1 MYQPT
6 TNTDQ
11 SSNMLRTQALR
22 TAQVFLTLVLLYCGH
37 VTGQITDTTPLW
49 VTEDLGPDMK
59 SFSDSMQ
66 PLDYHELLLDEDKDL
81 IYIGARGRVFVR
93 QLSTLGQPQQS
104 DIQES
109 LQWESSEEDKDLCGF
124 KGKDKEKECHNFI
137 RVLQFAGQDSLF
149 VCGTNAFDPK
159 CAYVPRNLAI
169 TVDELRSRSA
179 EGNSICPF
187 DPKQRATATFVG
199 DALFSAEFSDFA
211 ASLPLISRRPANLT
225 STVPRVITTVKDR
238 DSKWFKQPEFVSV
251 YAPPNPP
258 TLLDE
263 QVYFFFREVAVEHE
277 IVGKAV
283 YSRVAQVC
291 RNDQGGTTHYL
302 GGYFTTFLKARI
314 DCSIPGNVPF
324 YFDEIQGTFVFDESG
339 QEIIYGVFTT
349 PENSVLSSAVCVY
362 SISQIRQLFSMGQ
375 FKRKMVDSLAWTRV
389 MQSEVPDPRPGKC
402 LSCNRSCDQY
412 EDTYKFAKSTPLIDP
427 ALTQLPE
434 QNGQP
439 LLSKLGVRFTQLVVH
454 QTSTSNG
461 IFNVLFIGTDN
472 GTLYKAVEQV
482 LNNPSTPRSA
492 KLIQQINVF
501 PASQEKITT
510 LKLSKEKKALYIGS
524 NSGVRMLPL
533 HNCGVY
539 TSCVACVSA
548 RDPYCG
554 WSRAQAKCT
563 AVDMNS
569 DQSLLQDVLSGDA
582 LNQGCRC
589 EAGSGSKRRRW
600 RGNGNSP
607 RPQHNVSHGSD
618 LYVACS
624 PDDTVDITN
633 VRWSAR
639 PESLLSRAV
648 RKDSYIIL
656 RQVETSGEITCV
668 RKENGCEMTT
678 IHKINIQVEENSA
691 RCTLESDMCVNM
703 LAQQQ
708 KACCLLESTQ
718 NVLHNCSAK
727 MTVESFNRLLPRAC
741 QVRAPLGTQPDDPS
755 QQSCCLTFD
764 DIPVSKPA
772 ARNVQAAST
781 AWKGIAVTLMV
792 LILLAILLGL
802 FLIWRK
808 NKMVPCD
815 TPDNNVE
822 EKPHNKS
829 SDRKYFPKGPRWSIK
844 RLLSRSEADGTDAK
858 VKWQRPNGTTQETID
873 EDEDIPLP
881 NTDADKNFNASN
893 NKIPEQQAL
902 MRELNRSLKRA
913 DDSPQVVRESLKPLD
928 NSKLDELEAMVA
940 SLDNDGSPLPNR
952 GQSKGLVSSDSMH
965 SITLDMPN
973 DSEA

>member
-6 TNTDQ
+6 TNRDQ
-11 SSNMLRTQALR
+11 STTMSRTRPFR
-22 TAQVFLTLVLLYCGH
+22 TVLLMLVLFHLGH
-37 VTGQITDTTPLW
+37 VYAQITDTRPLW

-66 PLDYHELLLDEDKDL
+66 PLDYHELLLDEQKDL
-81 IYIGARGRVFVR
+81 IYIGARGRIYSR
-93 QLSTLGQPQQS
+93 RLSNLGQPLQT

-109 LQWESSEEDKDLCGF
+109 LQWESRESDKDLCGF

-137 RVLQFAGQDSLF
+137 RVLLFAGQDSLF
-149 VCGTNAFDPK
+149 VCGTNAADPK

-169 TVDELRSRSA
+169 TVEELRRRSA
-179 EGNSICPF
+179 PGNSICPF

-199 DALFSAEFSDFA
+199 DALFSAEFSDFT

-225 STVPRVITTVKDR
+225 STVPRVLTTVKDR
-238 DSKWFKQPEFVSV
+238 DSKWFNEPEFVSV

-258 TLLDE
+258 TPQDE
-263 QVYFFFREVAVEHE
+263 KVYFFFREVAVEHA
-277 IVGKAV
+277 IVGRAV

-291 RNDQGGTTHYL
+291 KNDQGGTTHYL
-302 GGYFTTFLKARI
+302 GGFFTTFLKARI

-324 YFDEIQGTFVFDESG
+324 YFDEIQGTFVFDEG
-339 QEIIYGVFTT
+339 GRDIIYGVFTT
-349 PENSVLSSAVCVY
+349 PENSVLGSAVCVY
-362 SISQIRQLFSMGQ
+362 SIAAIRQLFSMGQ

-402 LSCNRSCDQY
+402 LGCNSTCDQY
-412 EDTYKFAKSTPLIDP
+412 EDTYKFARSTPLMDP

-434 QNGQP
+434 QEGQP
-439 LLSKLGVRFTQLVVH
+439 LLSKLGVRFTQVVVH
-454 QTSTSNG
+454 QTSTANG
-461 IFNVLFIGTDN
+461 IFNVLFVGTDN

-482 LNNPSTPRSA
+482 LNNPIRPRSA
-492 KLIQQINVF
+492 QLVQQINIF
-501 PASQEKITT
+501 PATQEKITT
-510 LKLSKEKKALYIGS
+510 LKLSNEKKAIYIGS
-524 NSGVRMLPL
+524 NSGVTMLPL
-533 HNCGVY
+533 HNCGAY

-554 WSRAQAKCT
+554 WSRAQARCT
-563 AVDMNS
+563 AVDMDS
-569 DQSLLQDVLSGDA
+569 GLSLLQDVLTGDA
-582 LNQGCRC
+582 LSQGCRC
-589 EAGSGSKRRRW
+589 EGSQ
-600 RGNGNSP
+600 NSP
-607 RPQHNVSHGSD
+607 KPQHNVSHGSD
-618 LYVACS
+618 VYVSCS
-624 PDDTVDITN
+624 PDDTVAITD
-633 VRWSAR
+633 VRWTG
-639 PESLLSRAV
+639 PDSLLSRAI

-656 RQVETSGEITCV
+656 RQVETPGEITCA

-678 IHKINIQVEENSA
+678 VHKINIQVEENSA

-708 KACCLLESTQ
+708 KACCLLESGQ

-772 ARNVQAAST
+772 ARIVQTDSST
-781 AWKGIAVTLMV
+781 WKGVAVFLIV
-792 LILLAILLGL
+792 LILLAVLLAL
-802 FLIWRK
+802 FVLWKR
-808 NKMVPCD
+808 NKMVPCESGE
-815 TPDNNVE
+815 DNNVE

-829 SDRKYFPKGPRWSIK
+829 SDKKYFPKGPRWSIK
-844 RLLSRSEADGTDAK
+844 RLLSRSESDGTDAK

-873 EDEDIPLP
+873 EDDDIPIP
-881 NTDADKNFNASN
+881 NVSEADKNFNASN
-893 NKIPEQQAL
+893 NKVPEQQAL

-913 DDSPQVVRESLKPLD
+913 DDSPQVVRESLMPLD

-940 SLDNDGSPLPNR
+940 SLDGSPSTNR
-952 GQSKGLVSSDSMH
+952 EPSKGLVSSDSMH
-965 SITLDMPN
+965 SITLDMP
-973 DSEA
+973 DVSEA

>member
-6 TNTDQ
+6 TNRDQ
-11 SSNMLRTQALR
+11 STTMSRTRPFR
-22 TAQVFLTLVLLYCGH
+22 TVLLMLVLFHHGH
-37 VTGQITDTTPLW
+37 VYAQITDTRPLW

-66 PLDYHELLLDEDKDL
+66 PLDYHELLLDEQKDL
-81 IYIGARGRVFVR
+81 IYIGARGRIYSR
-93 QLSTLGQPQQS
+93 RLSNLGQPLQT

-109 LQWESSEEDKDLCGF
+109 LQWESRESDKDLCGF

-137 RVLQFAGQDSLF
+137 RVLLFAGQDSLF
-149 VCGTNAFDPK
+149 VCGTNAADPK

-169 TVDELRSRSA
+169 TVEELRRRSA
-179 EGNSICPF
+179 PGNSICPF

-199 DALFSAEFSDFA
+199 DALFSAEFSDFT

-225 STVPRVITTVKDR
+225 STVPRVLTTVKDR
-238 DSKWFKQPEFVSV
+238 DSKWFNEPEFVSV

-258 TLLDE
+258 TPQDE
-263 QVYFFFREVAVEHE
+263 KVYFFFREVAVEHA
-277 IVGKAV
+277 IVGRAV

-291 RNDQGGTTHYL
+291 KNDQGGTTHYL
-302 GGYFTTFLKARI
+302 GGFFTTFLKARI

-324 YFDEIQGTFVFDESG
+324 YFDEIQGTFVFDEG
-339 QEIIYGVFTT
+339 GRDIIYGVFTT
-349 PENSVLSSAVCVY
+349 PENSVLGSAVCVY
-362 SISQIRQLFSMGQ
+362 SIAAIRQLFSMGQ

-402 LSCNRSCDQY
+402 LGCNSTCDQY
-412 EDTYKFAKSTPLIDP
+412 EDTYKFARSTPLMDP

-434 QNGQP
+434 QEGQP
-439 LLSKLGVRFTQLVVH
+439 LLSKLGVRFTQVVVH
-454 QTSTSNG
+454 QTSTANG
-461 IFNVLFIGTDN
+461 IFNVLFVGTDN

-482 LNNPSTPRSA
+482 LNNPIRPRSA
-492 KLIQQINVF
+492 QLVQQINIF
-501 PASQEKITT
+501 PATQEKITT
-510 LKLSKEKKALYIGS
+510 LKLSNEKKAIYIGS
-524 NSGVRMLPL
+524 NSGVTMLPL
-533 HNCGVY
+533 HNCGAY

-554 WSRAQAKCT
+554 WSRAQDRCT
-563 AVDMNS
+563 AVDMDS
-569 DQSLLQDVLSGDA
+569 GLSLLQDVLTGDA
-582 LNQGCRC
+582 LSQGCRC
-589 EAGSGSKRRRW
+589 EGSQ
-600 RGNGNSP
+600 NSP
-607 RPQHNVSHGSD
+607 KPQHNVSHGSD
-618 LYVACS
+618 VYVSCS
-624 PDDTVDITN
+624 PDDTVAITD
-633 VRWSAR
+633 VRWTG
-639 PESLLSRAV
+639 PDSLLSRAV

-656 RQVETSGEITCV
+656 RQVETPGEITCA

-678 IHKINIQVEENSA
+678 VHKINIQVEENSA

-708 KACCLLESTQ
+708 KACCLLESGQ

-772 ARNVQAAST
+772 ARIVQTDSST
-781 AWKGIAVTLMV
+781 WKGVAVFLIV
-792 LILLAILLGL
+792 LILLAVLLAL
-802 FLIWRK
+802 FVLWKR

-815 TPDNNVE
+815 TTEDNNVE

-829 SDRKYFPKGPRWSIK
+829 SDKKYFPKGPRWSIK
-844 RLLSRSEADGTDAK
+844 RLLSRSESDGTDAK

-873 EDEDIPLP
+873 EDDDIP
-881 NTDADKNFNASN
+881 NVVEADKNFNASN
-893 NKIPEQQAL
+893 NKVPEQQAL

-913 DDSPQVVRESLKPLD
+913 DDSPQVVRESLMPLD
-928 NSKLDELEAMVA
+928 NTKLDELEAMVA
-940 SLDNDGSPLPNR
+940 SLDGSPSTNR
-952 GQSKGLVSSDSMH
+952 EPSKGLVSSDSMH
-965 SITLDMPN
+965 SITLDMP
-973 DSEA
+973 DVSEA

>member
-1 MYQPT
+1 MFLPT

-11 SSNMLRTQALR
+11 SSKMLRTQAVR
-22 TAQVFLTLVLLYCGH
+22 TAQVLLTLVLFYCGH

-187 DPKQRATATFVG
+187 DPKQRATATF
-199 DALFSAEFSDFA
+199 
-211 ASLPLISRRPANLT
+211 
-225 STVPRVITTVKDR
+225 
-238 DSKWFKQPEFVSV
+238 
-251 YAPPNPP
+251 
-258 TLLDE
+258 
-263 QVYFFFREVAVEHE
+263 
-277 IVGKAV
+277 
-283 YSRVAQVC
+283 
-291 RNDQGGTTHYL
+291 NDQGGTTHYL

-510 LKLSKEKKALYIGS
+510 LKLSKEKKAIYIGS

-656 RQVETSGEITCV
+656 RQVETTGEITCV

-678 IHKINIQVEENSA
+678 VHKINIQVEENSA

-741 QVRAPLGTQPDDPS
+741 QVRAPLGTQPEDPS
-755 QQSCCLTFD
+755 QQACCLTFD

-792 LILLAILLGL
+792 LILLAICLGL